1 MLFLELATSCCIGW
15 IKVVAA
21 LTTVH
26 LSKSGLQDLKS
37 SICSFFFAVSFSFSS
52 MRKIH
57 QTNKCQKWYKHGRHG
72 PVQTNWTSL
81 QGYLSGQFHFPGA
94 RRSCLIL
101 VAVRSAEEL
110 RVLIRRRITRVLNLS
125 RRYFSWWAWW
135 ANVRLQRA
143 RTPQECTGRY
153 GRNGLGSDKGHIW
166 LQTPGK
172 WHPKGHWLIVQ
183 LPWPWSMYL
192 GSSVSH
198 GVT

>member
-1 MLFLELATSCCIGW
+1 
-15 IKVVAA
+15 VVAA

-37 SICSFFFAVSFSFSS
+37 SVCSFSLQFLFHLVPCS
-52 MRKIH
+52 KYTK
-57 QTNKCQKWYKHGRHG
+57 QTNVTNDTNIYKHGRHG
-72 PVQTNWTSL
+72 PMQTNWTSL
-81 QGYLSGQFHFPGA
+81 QGYLAGQFHFPVA

-101 VAVRSAEEL
+101 VAVSAEEL

-125 RRYFSWWAWW
+125 RRYFSWKAWW

-153 GRNGLGSDKGHIW
+153 GRNGAIW

-192 GSSVSH
+192 GSAVSH